1 MPKVSEAH
9 VEARMQQILQ
19 AASACFARQGF
30 HKTTMQDICAE
41 AGLSPGA
48 VYRYFPSKEE
58 IIEAMVA
65 ERRREGF
72 NLIQAALQMPDS
84 ASTLNKLTEIFFSE
98 IDDVQ
103 GCAVDVELWGEA
115 FRNPRI
121 HSALGA
127 DLDAVRG
134 AFTAIVGTA
143 QERGDINPA
152 VKADSVAQI
161 MVSLFHGMVIQK
173 SLDPAID
180 TAAYVEA
187 LRAMMTGRFWTGP
200 LPEGEA

>member
-9 VEARMQQILQ
+9 VEARRQQILQ
-19 AASACFARQGF
+19 AASACFSRQGF

-48 VYRYFPSKEE
+48 VYGYFPSKEE

-72 NLIQAALQMPDS
+72 NLIQAALQMPDT
-84 ASTLNKLTEIFFSE
+84 ARVLNKLSEIFFTE
-98 IDDVQ
+98 IDNVQ

-121 HSALGA
+121 NSALGV
-127 DLDAVRG
+127 DLDVIRG
-134 AFTAIVGTA
+134 AFAGIVRKA

-152 VKADSVAQI
+152 VKADSVAQV
-161 MVSLFHGMVIQK
+161 MVALFHGMVIQK

-187 LRAMMTGRFWTGP
+187 LRAMMTGRFWIGP
-200 LPEGEA
+200 LQEGEA